1 MMLDQLIQLDQD
13 IFLIINQRLSNSL
26 FDCVMPILRN
36 RYFWIPLYMFLA
48 FIMLKKYGKR
58 GAVILLFF
66 VISFG
71 LSDFLTASIIKPNVA
86 RLRPCNDPL
95 FNTQV
100 RNLIPCGSGYSFPSS
115 HAANHFAM
123 GVFLIILFYKK
134 WKWIIPLALLWA
146 FSISFAQIY
155 VGVHYPIDVTT
166 GALIGCIIGYI
177 AGISL
182 QKIMP
187 PKTWKIGN

>member
-1 MMLDQLIQLDQD
+1 MLDQLIQLDQD